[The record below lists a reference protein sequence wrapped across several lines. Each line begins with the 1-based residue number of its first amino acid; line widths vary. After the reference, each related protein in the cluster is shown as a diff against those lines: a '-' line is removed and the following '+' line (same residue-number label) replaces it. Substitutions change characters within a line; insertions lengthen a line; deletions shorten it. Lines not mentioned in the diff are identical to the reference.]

1 MKGAK
6 IDRRTGASLVIFGLN
21 KTFLV
26 GRFAGAGVTGSGT
39 GPEKGANPM
48 RMFVTGEWTDKPK
61 KIEVRNSYDN
71 SVVDTV
77 PKGEPSDVERA
88 LGYAEKGA
96 KVMAKLSGY
105 ERWRILR
112 KAADLMA
119 ARNAELGQTISKEE
133 GKVIAEGRGEASRAV
148 ETMMGSAE
156 EAKRIHGE
164 TVPLDGDPTG
174 GKKLGFTLRVPC
186 GVVAAISPF
195 NFPLNLVCHKVGPA
209 LAAGNSVIVKPASDT
224 PLSALKLTEILLE
237 AGLPPEGIQCVTGSG
252 GEIGDLLVKDRRV
265 RKVTFTGSR
274 EIGERICHMAGI
286 KKVTMELGSNSPLI
300 IMPDADL
307 DKVAAAVAV
316 TGYGNAGQTCISTQR
331 VLAAKKVYSDFLD
344 ALKPKVEALT
354 TGNQLDEKSKVGPMV
369 KESEAVRVESWI
381 NEAVAGGARLAAGG
395 GRRGAIC
402 VPAVVADVKPDMRIS
417 RDELFGPAV
426 GVTPF
431 DSIEE
436 AIALAND
443 SVYGL
448 AAGIFT
454 ENVEWAMKFAREAE
468 AGNLH
473 VNWGPQWRVDL
484 MPYGGLKDSGFGKEG
499 PRYAVE
505 EMTELKMVVFHL
517 NA

>member
-1 MKGAK
+1 MKM
-6 IDRRTGASLVIFGLN
+6 
-21 KTFLV
+21 FL
-26 GRFAGAGVTGSGT
+26 AGA
-39 GPEKGANPM
+39 
-48 RMFVTGEWTDKPK
+48 WTDKPK
-61 KIEVRNSYDN
+61 KIEVRNPFDN
-71 SVVDTV
+71 SVIDTV
-77 PKGEPSDVERA
+77 PKGDAADVERA
-88 LGYAEKGA
+88 LSYAERGA
-96 KVMAKLSGY
+96 KVMAKLTGY
-105 ERWRILR
+105 ERWKILR

-119 ARNAELGQTISKEE
+119 ARNEELGRTISSEE
-133 GKVIAEGRGEASRAV
+133 GKIIAEGRGEANRAV
-148 ETMMGSAE
+148 ETVMGSAE

-164 TVPLDGDPTG
+164 TVPLDGDPSG
-174 GKKLGFTLRVPC
+174 NNKLGFTLRVPC

-195 NFPLNLVCHKVGPA
+195 NFPLNLVSHKVGPA

-237 AGLPPEGIQCVTGSG
+237 AGLPPEGIQCITGPG
-252 GEIGDLLVKDRRV
+252 GEIGDALVADRRV

-274 EIGERICHMAGI
+274 EIGERICRMAGI

-300 IMPDADL
+300 VMPDADM
-307 DKVAAAVAV
+307 DKVAAAVVA
-316 TGYGNAGQTCISTQR
+316 TGYANAGQACISTQR
-331 VLAAKKVYSDFLD
+331 VLASKNIYGDLLG
-344 ALKPKVEALT
+344 ALKPKVEALA
-354 TGNQLDEKSKVGPMV
+354 TGNQLDERTKVGPMV
-369 KESEAVRVESWI
+369 KESEAVRVEDWI
-381 NEAVAGGARLAAGG
+381 QEAVAGGARLAAGG
-395 GRRGAIC
+395 GRRGAIY
-402 VPAVVADVKPDMRIS
+402 VPAVVADVKPEMRIS

-426 GVTPF
+426 AVTPF
-431 DSIEE
+431 DAIED

-517 NA
+517 NS